1 MVLAAKNKAADAL
14 PKPSGP
20 LPESSG
26 LSGHPGSFPQ
36 IPIGVERILNALPDP
51 LILVDSA
58 DRISYVNLAAEAFFA
73 AGARVLIGQGLT
85 SIVPFDSPLMALVG
99 QVRSRGYSV
108 TESGLTIANPRI
120 GVHQVDVQISVVPE
134 DPNFLLVTLRERG
147 IASKIEH
154 QLLHRGAARSVAGM
168 AAMLAH
174 EVKNPLSGIRG
185 AAQLLEDGLS
195 SEDKALTRLICEET
209 DRICSLVDR
218 MEVFSDPR
226 PLERRPVNIHQVLEH
241 VRRIAQSGFAREI
254 TFSEH
259 YDPSL
264 PPILGGRDQL
274 VQVFLNLVKN
284 AAEAAPGKAGE
295 VTLTTAYRHGVR
307 VAVPGTRERM
317 ELPLEICVID
327 NGGGIPEDLLPHL
340 FEPFVTT
347 KSGGTGLGLALVA
360 KIIGD
365 HGGIVDCEST
375 SGRTV
380 FRVLLPAYTGTV
392 ESANEAHDM
401 DGDMAEDMDENRGD
415 NEYE

>member
-1 MVLAAKNKAADAL
+1 MTAQRAQN
-14 PKPSGP
+14 P
-20 LPESSG
+20 PEKTVRSG
-26 LSGHPGSFPQ
+26 LP
-36 IPIGVERILNALPDP
+36 VDAELVLNALADP
-51 LILVDSA
+51 LILVDPS

-73 AGARVLIGQGLT
+73 AGAKVLVGQGIT
-85 SIVPFDSPLMALVG
+85 EIVPFDSPLMALVG

-120 GVHQVDVQISVVPE
+120 GVHQVDAQISQVPE

-147 IASKIEH
+147 IASRIDH
-154 QLLHRGAARSVAGM
+154 QLLHRGAARSVASM
-168 AAMLAH
+168 AAILAH

-185 AAQLLEDGLS
+185 AAQLVEEGLS
-195 SEDKALTRLICEET
+195 TEDKALTRLICEET

-226 PLERRPVNIHQVLEH
+226 PLERQPVNIYQILEH
-241 VRRIAQSGFAREI
+241 VRRVAQSGFGRDV
-254 TFSEH
+254 TFAEH

-264 PPILGGRDQL
+264 PLVLGDRDQL
-274 VQVFLNLVKN
+274 IQAFLNLIKN
-284 AAEAAPGKAGE
+284 AVEAAPDKGGE

-317 ELPLEICVID
+317 NLPLEICVID
-327 NGGGIPEDLLPHL
+327 NGSGITEDLMPHL

-365 HGGIVDCEST
+365 HGGIIDCESIG
-375 SGRTV
+375 GRTV
-380 FRVLLPAYTGTV
+380 FRVLLPVFV
-392 ESANEAHDM
+392 EPVVRKSRGQKENE
-401 DGDMAEDMDENRGD
+401 
-415 NEYE
+415 